1 VTSVIDAIAIQTNLL
16 ALNAAVEAARAG
28 EKGKGVT
35 VSDIVAQV
43 DNVRTNVNEISS
55 GTIEQSAGTHDIH

>member
-1 VTSVIDAIAIQTNLL
+1 MTSVIDAIAIQTNLL